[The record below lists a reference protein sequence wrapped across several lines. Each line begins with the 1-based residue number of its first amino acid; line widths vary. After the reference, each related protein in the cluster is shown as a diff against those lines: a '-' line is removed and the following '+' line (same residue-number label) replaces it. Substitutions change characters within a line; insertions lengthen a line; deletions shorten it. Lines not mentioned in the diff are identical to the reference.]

1 MRIYDS
7 VVNNNVAFYSGG
19 GVYAYASTVEFNRV
33 TVRWNRQTVASL
45 IHGGGGIAGENG
57 ASIDIRESVLT
68 SNHAATN
75 GNQIYVSASAQQGAS
90 ITLVNTRLP
99 P

>member
-1 MRIYDS
+1 M
-7 VVNNNVAFYSGG
+7 
-19 GVYAYASTVEFNRV
+19 EFNRV

-68 SNHAATN
+68 SNHML
-75 GNQIYVSASAQQGAS
+75 QQTETKFTYLQAH
-90 ITLVNTRLP
+90 NKERR
-99 P
+99 